1 MIVYS
6 SKCKKRLQISR
17 FEIRMIFFFLFSKY
31 FVWPEKKIFC
41 EKCVF
46 FTQQSCVI
54 FLTEACNKKFQE
66 FQIFISLVF
75 STFINSHTSILVN
88 LMLSDPSLKKYHV
101 RFTTVPMKALS
112 DQIGIRFF
120 LTDYFFCGCVI
131 KITYP
136 IFLLQNKWR
145 NLHYSTVFRLG
156 FKQHQRYF

>member
-101 RFTTVPMKALS
+101 RFTTVLMKALS

-136 IFLLQNKWR
+136 F
-145 NLHYSTVFRLG
+145 SCFRINEEIYIIQLFSG
-156 FKQHQRYF
+156 